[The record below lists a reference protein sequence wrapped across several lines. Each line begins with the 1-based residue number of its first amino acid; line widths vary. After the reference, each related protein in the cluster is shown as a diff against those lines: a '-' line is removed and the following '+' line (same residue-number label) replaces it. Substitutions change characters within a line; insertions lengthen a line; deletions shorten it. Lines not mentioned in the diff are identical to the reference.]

1 VRPNSSTE
9 EYNLKGFPLAR
20 GTTNL
25 LNTKDRDCCRGIP
38 DREYR
43 RGQSKMENPEK
54 LATYGTQE
62 KERQSKNTTC
72 VAHHYTQSKHK

>member
-43 RGQSKMENPEK
+43 RGQSKMDNPEK
-54 LATYGTQE
+54 LATQDE
-62 KERQSKNTTC
+62 DKQNKNTEKLAT
-72 VAHHYTQSKHK
+72 